1 MTLALYRYHL
11 PFTQPLTFHG
21 KVEVAREGLL
31 VRINDGWGEI
41 APLPGFSQ
49 ESLPQ
54 AEAEA
59 LAALAALAAG
69 ESPQLVLPSVQFG
82 FDCARREWPM
92 QSNPLPE
99 PYPLIQGSPQDL
111 LKNWKAWLHRTPS
124 KAKLKVA
131 RYPMRDEL
139 ALIRLLCD
147 RLPSLKLVLDA
158 NQGWTREEAWTFC
171 GHLDPNRI
179 EYLEDSCANFAD
191 IAFVASRTGMPVAL
205 DELLAQGKPWEPIPQ
220 LRALV
225 LKPTLLGSLAK
236 CEALIARAKELRL
249 KVVVSSSF
257 ESGLGLN
264 QLFQLA
270 AQWAP
275 DQAPGLDTQRW
286 MAGDL
291 LDSEGKPDERQLTQ
305 LFFHD

>member
-1 MTLALYRYHL
+1 MTLALYRYRL

-31 VRINDGWGEI
+31 VRVGDGWGEI
-41 APLPGFSQ
+41 APLPGFSK
-49 ESLPQ
+49 ETL
-54 AEAEA
+54 AEAHAEA
-59 LAALAALAAG
+59 IACLEQLAAG
-69 ESPQLVLPSVQFG
+69 QPIAPRLPSVQFG
-82 FDCARREWPM
+82 FDCARRVWPA
-92 QSNPLPE
+92 QTAPLPE
-99 PYPLIQGSPQDL
+99 PYPLIQGSPQEL
-111 LKNWKAWLHRTPS
+111 LKHWKEWLHRTPN

-147 RLPSLKLVLDA
+147 RIPTLKLVLDA

-179 EYLEDSCANFAD
+179 EYLEDPCADFAD
-191 IAFVASRTGMPVAL
+191 IAFVANRTGMPVAL

-225 LKPTLLGSLAK
+225 LKPMLLGSLERS
-236 CEALIARAKELRL
+236 EALINRARELRL
-249 KVVVSSSF
+249 KVIISSCF

-264 QLFQLA
+264 QLFHLA
-270 AQWAP
+270 GEWAP
-275 DQAPGLDTQRW
+275 GQAPGLDTRRW
-286 MAGDL
+286 MAADL
-291 LDSEGKPDERQLTQ
+291 LNEAGEPDTSALET
-305 LFFHD
+305 LFYRD